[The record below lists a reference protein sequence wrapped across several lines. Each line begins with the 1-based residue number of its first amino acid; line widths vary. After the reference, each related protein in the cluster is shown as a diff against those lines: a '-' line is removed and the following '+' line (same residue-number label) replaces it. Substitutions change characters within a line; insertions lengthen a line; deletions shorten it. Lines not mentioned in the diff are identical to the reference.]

1 MYAKHLPC
9 LLPPCANREN
19 LEGVE
24 GVVIP
29 GSMPGL
35 DCWLA
40 GTFGNNGAQQMSR
53 DGTSNSGSEHRI
65 LLQLYDNFNGKT
77 YRQTIADHWI
87 LVAAS

>member
-35 DCWLA
+35 DCWLT
-40 GTFGNNGAQQMSR
+40 GTFGNNGAP
-53 DGTSNSGSEHRI
+53 
-65 LLQLYDNFNGKT
+65 NGGGA
-77 YRQTIADHWI
+77 AD
-87 LVAAS
+87 VS